1 MVWKALAI
9 ILVASQPLILL
20 EINITVN
27 IDNILESIYNLDLE
41 EKKDFKLRLRS
52 LYRLFVLIYYSKVY
66 FLYQTT

>member
-41 EKKDFKLRLRS
+41 EEKDFKLRLRS